1 MKKYTYNNTSSNIYH
16 KVIKKFLTKLLNA
29 SFEKCLDGLGRNLYE
44 NTYLLVP
51 VPFGRFLVPMFKT
64 VSRYQPCS
72 HDWIEVWVCSENVQ
86 FQNALLCFRS
96 DWSHHPWP
104 KLLWTHINT
113 ASDEQRRT
121 ANVKLGYGYGYG
133 YELNIVHMFHSKNAG
148 RSLPLHYCIHQRQ
161 SQTRQ
166 SFIISLAVIPI
177 LGVQCIYTWS
187 LKSCSSPGYSGKVS
201 GALPNGETVHSGTA
215 PSSLH
220 VLNTLQLN
228 FLCTRFLIECWKRA
242 LLMR

>member
-1 MKKYTYNNTSSNIYH
+1 MVLGGIFIRTLISWFLFRLVAFWFLCLKQSVATSPAVPTGSRSEFAPKK
-16 KVIKKFLTKLLNA
+16 
-29 SFEKCLDGLGRNLYE
+29 
-44 NTYLLVP
+44 
-51 VPFGRFLVPMFKT
+51 
-64 VSRYQPCS
+64 
-72 HDWIEVWVCSENVQ
+72 VQ

-133 YELNIVHMFHSKNAG
+133 YELNIVHMFHTKNAG
-148 RSLPLHYCIHQRQ
+148 RSPTLHYCIHQRQ